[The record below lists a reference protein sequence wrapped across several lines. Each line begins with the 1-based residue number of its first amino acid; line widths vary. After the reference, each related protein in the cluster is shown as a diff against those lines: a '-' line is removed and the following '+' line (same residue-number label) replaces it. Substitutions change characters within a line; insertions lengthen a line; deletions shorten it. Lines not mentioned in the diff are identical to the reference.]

1 MPLSRLGSGSLQ
13 SDTVGTLQIAD
24 GTIVEA
30 DLANGSVTANK
41 LAAGAVPTR
50 LPVGTRSTNV
60 NVTIANGSF
69 TVTSRTGNI
78 SVGVS

>member
-24 GTIVEA
+24 GTIVSA
-30 DLANGSVTANK
+30 DLANGSVTSAK

-50 LPVGTRSTNV
+50 LAIGTRNTNV
-60 NVTIANGSF
+60 DVNISNGTL
-69 TVTSRTGNI
+69 TVAGRSGDI